1 MAGLWCRNGIE
12 GKGLA
17 SAGSAQPL
25 PNPRIET
32 RIASGE
38 VGRYQV
44 YSVGVV
50 RVLKDIITQIGET
63 PIVELTRIND
73 TNSTILAK
81 FEALNPSG
89 SIKDVMAS
97 HMMDIAE
104 RRGQL
109 KPGTTIIEA
118 TSGNTGISFAMLAAL
133 KGYHFIAVMPE
144 HMSAERR
151 QMMEA
156 FGAEIVLTPTE
167 EGFPGCL
174 KKLEELAAND
184 TGAWLPRQFDNT
196 DNIAAHRE
204 ITGKRILGQVEGRVD
219 VFISGV
225 GTGGTLMGVAETLL
239 KAYPD
244 LQVIAVEPAE
254 SAVMSGGKAGTHL
267 IQGIG
272 SGYIPSIVNM
282 DIIDRVIPVKE
293 QEAIDMTRRL
303 LKEEGL
309 MVGISSGANV
319 FAALKVAAELKD
331 GQTIVTILPDRG
343 ERYLSMNVL

>member
-1 MAGLWCRNGIE
+1 M
-12 GKGLA
+12 
-17 SAGSAQPL
+17 
-25 PNPRIET
+25 
-32 RIASGE
+32 
-38 VGRYQV
+38 VGDLV

-50 RVLKDIITQIGET
+50 RVPKDIITQIGET
-63 PIVELTRIND
+63 PIMELARMNN

-89 SIKDVMAS
+89 SIKDVMANY
-97 HMMDIAE
+97 MMDIAE
-104 RRGQL
+104 KRGLL

-156 FGAEIVLTPTE
+156 FGAEIVLVPTE
-167 EGFPGCL
+167 EGFHGCL
-174 KKLEELAAND
+174 KKLEELAANNA
-184 TGAWLPRQFDNT
+184 GAWLPRQFDNP
-196 DNIAAHRE
+196 DNTAAHRE
-204 ITGKRILGQVEGRVD
+204 ITGRRILQQVEGRID

-225 GTGGTLMGVAETLL
+225 GTGGTLMGVAEAIL
-239 KAYPD
+239 KVHPN

-254 SAVMSGGKAGTHL
+254 SAVMSGGKPGTHL

-272 SGYIPSIVNM
+272 PGYIPNLVNM
-282 DIIDRVIPVKE
+282 DIINRVIAVSD
-293 QEAIDMTRRL
+293 QEAIDMARRL
-303 LKEEGL
+303 LREEGL
-309 MVGISSGANV
+309 MAGISSGANV
-319 FAALKVAAELKD
+319 FAALKVAEELKN
-331 GQTIVTILPDRG
+331 GQTIVTLLPDRG